1 VPFDRRQRRS
11 DSFDTSELGKNS
23 SSCRK
28 LWIRS
33 GYKKEGAG
41 WPLRM
46 SRIPLDHDVRRS
58 RTECEAAGS
67 IFEAEYRAKCP
78 TAVESLFADW

>member
-1 VPFDRRQRRS
+1 MKKDRAGSPRR
-11 DSFDTSELGKNS
+11 G
-23 SSCRK
+23 
-28 LWIRS
+28 
-33 GYKKEGAG
+33 
-41 WPLRM
+41 